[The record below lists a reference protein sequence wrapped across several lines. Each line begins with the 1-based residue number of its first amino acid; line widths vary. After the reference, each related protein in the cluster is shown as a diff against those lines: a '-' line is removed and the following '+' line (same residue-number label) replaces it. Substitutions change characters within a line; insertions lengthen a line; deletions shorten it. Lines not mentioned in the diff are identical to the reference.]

1 MAADPSHEILR
12 IDLAETYRRDMEKK
26 ERIGIIISI
35 QIFCIILIL
44 NKNVSRD
51 ALLLWPAL
59 TAVNAAY
66 MLRDIRRQ
74 ERDK

>member
-1 MAADPSHEILR
+1 MRSSGSIWQRLTGEIWK
-12 IDLAETYRRDMEKK
+12 KK